1 MLNGTVYVCNP
12 YPKVKPKTSFT
23 IWCRFGS
30 WFQHG
35 MIILKMFYNCNK
47 KKNTNM
53 NMSLRARVHSSGAR
67 NFKVVVLST
76 NVPRR
81 FSYGKLNV
89 QKDSMGTWPAR
100 VYENMPPPRTLQDF

>member
-1 MLNGTVYVCNP
+1 MLNATVYVCNP

-35 MIILKMFYNCNK
+35 MIILEMFYTYN

-67 NFKVVVLST
+67 NFKVVVLTT

-89 QKDSMGTWPAR
+89 QKDSMGTCPAR